1 LADDILRN
9 AALFAVIGTLLWTIL
24 LAFELVNAFAGEA
37 RGIVAASAL
46 ITSLIHFVAVLS
58 LFVFFVVF
66 HRSQS

>member
-1 LADDILRN
+1 MLRN

-24 LAFELVNAFAGEA
+24 LAIEFVNAATGLG
-37 RGIVAASAL
+37 RGIVASSAV

-58 LFVFFVVF
+58 LFVFFVAF

>member
-1 LADDILRN
+1 MLRN

-24 LAFELVNAFAGEA
+24 LGYELIKTVTGMA
-37 RGIVAASAL
+37 RGIVAAAAV

-58 LFVFFVVF
+58 LLVFFFAF

>member
-1 LADDILRN
+1 MLRN

-24 LAFELVNAFAGEA
+24 LAFEFVNTVTGVA
-37 RGIVAASAL
+37 RGIVASATV

-58 LFVFFVVF
+58 LLIFFFVF